1 MTRFAVVGMSAW
13 LHGVIIAVIH
23 MIVAGHDFI
32 LSSRQFQSCGFERT
46 VCPFSD
52 TVLSLTQK
60 QSF

>member
-32 LSSRQFQSCGFERT
+32 LSRQFKSCGFERT

-52 TVLSLTQK
+52 TVLFLTQK